1 MYAYKSL
8 HIIEKYTIFFLHILF
23 LNTNTNKTEIF
34 NCKDININESYFF
47 KNSLKIELFFKEKI
61 NNNINFEAQY
71 SNLNFNIFLINI
83 FILKILKLKS
93 FKNFKYLLDTLFFS
107 VEDLNFFI
115 KFLNEELIQLNSN
128 LNYKSNFILKL
139 DLNLN
144 SLFFLI
150 FVNNQSEV
158 QEYLELNVFSTFCI
172 KNLNYFLKNIR
183 KELFLK
189 KDDQHIL

>member
-1 MYAYKSL
+1 M
-8 HIIEKYTIFFLHILF
+8 F
-23 LNTNTNKTEIF
+23 LNTSTNKTETF
-34 NCKDININESYFF
+34 NCKDININENYFF

-61 NNNINFEAQY
+61 NDNINFEAQY
-71 SNLNFNIFLINI
+71 SNLNFNAFLINI

-107 VEDLNFFI
+107 LEDLNFFV

-150 FVNNQSEV
+150 FVNNQSET

-189 KDDQHIL
+189 KDTQHIL